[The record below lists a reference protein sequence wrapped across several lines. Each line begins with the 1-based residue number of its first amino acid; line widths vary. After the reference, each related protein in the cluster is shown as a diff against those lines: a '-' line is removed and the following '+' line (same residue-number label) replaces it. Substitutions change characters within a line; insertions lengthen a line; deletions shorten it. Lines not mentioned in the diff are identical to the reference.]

1 MIKELIDKITS
12 ETVIDD
18 IMPDLV
24 EIGNKE
30 DELEARITELEGDV
44 LARDEEIKSLKET
57 NFEAADTNLDSKVD
71 ILDLLRVRKY
81 ILKSIKHIRKT
92 NKKMM

>member
-1 MIKELIDKITS
+1 MIKELIDKITT

-30 DELEARITELEGDV
+30 DELEARITELESDV
-44 LARDEEIKSLKET
+44 LARDEEIKALKET
-57 NFEAADTNLDSKVD
+57 NFDLMKKIFDKAPIEKKGDDTEEIVTDEEIFDEIV
-71 ILDLLRVRKY
+71 
-81 ILKSIKHIRKT
+81 
-92 NKKMM
+92 

>member
-1 MIKELIDKITS
+1 MIKELIDKITT

-44 LARDEEIKSLKET
+44 LARDEEIKALKET
-57 NFEAADTNLDSKVD
+57 NFDLMKKIFDKAPAEKKEDDKEEIVTDED
-71 ILDLLRVRKY
+71 IFDEIV
-81 ILKSIKHIRKT
+81 
-92 NKKMM
+92 

>member
-24 EIGNKE
+24 EIGNRE

-57 NFEAADTNLDSKVD
+57 NFDLMKKIFDKAPIEKKEDDTEEIVTDEEIFED
-71 ILDLLRVRKY
+71 IV
-81 ILKSIKHIRKT
+81 
-92 NKKMM
+92 